1 MIAEQL
7 HVQRCTIT
15 YCKICAPAHYSFFWT
30 AWRSY
35 VNSMIEEII
44 VSCDGSGGS
53 ASIGDEESSQYS
65 GLIAWGGVVG
75 TLLLLLALR
84 RLKRHFFVRELS
96 SFPPSPSSCFFFSF
110 HMSSYVLIS
119 TPTHRSSFRRL
130 QAPPVTLIY
139 NKRQPGNV
147 IQTMLPMMKA
157 LKRGQYNH
165 RC

>member
-1 MIAEQL
+1 
-7 HVQRCTIT
+7 
-15 YCKICAPAHYSFFWT
+15 
-30 AWRSY
+30 
-35 VNSMIEEII
+35 MIEEII

-84 RLKRHFFVRELS
+84 RLKRHF
-96 SFPPSPSSCFFFSF
+96 
-110 HMSSYVLIS
+110 Y
-119 TPTHRSSFRRL
+119 
-130 QAPPVTLIY
+130 APPVTLIY